1 MAVAWKLAAGLG
13 FGIDEP
19 QQPFHVVVAGRET
32 R

>member
-19 QQPFHVVVAGRET
+19 HPAFQVAIAGRE
-32 R
+32 RR